1 VLAMQIIQQSMMCY
15 ANMATFHSA
24 GVSNRD

>member
-24 GVSNRD
+24 GVSKAD